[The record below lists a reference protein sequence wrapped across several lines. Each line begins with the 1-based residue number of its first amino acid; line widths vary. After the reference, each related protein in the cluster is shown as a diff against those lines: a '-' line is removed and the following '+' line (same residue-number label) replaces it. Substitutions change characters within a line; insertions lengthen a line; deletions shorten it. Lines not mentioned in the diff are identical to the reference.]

1 MRCVRTALRGVGLA
15 ASLAILLA
23 LPMVTGGP
31 LGSLGT
37 NSGPSVTQSEISGI
51 AAVMAPAG
59 IDPHQHRC
67 PPYGMPVPW
76 CEWPYIQQPIAAPDT
91 PWPFIIGTRTL
102 PT

>member
-1 MRCVRTALRGVGLA
+1 MRHVRTALRGVGLA

-31 LGSLGT
+31 LGT
-37 NSGPSVTQSEISGI
+37 DSGPSVTLSENSGV

-59 IDPHQHRC
+59 IDDEC
-67 PPYGMPVPW
+67 PPECLPTPW
-76 CEWPYIQQPIAAPDT
+76 SEWPYIQRPIAGPDT
-91 PWPFIIGTRTL
+91 PFPFIVGTRTL